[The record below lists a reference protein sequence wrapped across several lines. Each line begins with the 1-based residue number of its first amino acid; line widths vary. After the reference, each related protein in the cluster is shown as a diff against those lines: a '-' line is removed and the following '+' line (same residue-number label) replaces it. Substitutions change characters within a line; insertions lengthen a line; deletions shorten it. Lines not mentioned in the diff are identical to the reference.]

1 MKTSYATEI
10 WFDIR
15 PLALG
20 AAKPARLDR
29 WLVRK
34 GDLVSPDLPLAEI
47 SIGGTAYQLV
57 SLITGRVDLIQ
68 TQAGE
73 ALHPGIG
80 LLQVTHDVPASG
92 ESTRLI
98 RSL

>member
-20 AAKPARLDR
+20 AAMPARLDR

-34 GDLVSPDLPLAEI
+34 DDPVGPGLPLAQI
-47 SIGGTAYQLV
+47 TIGGTAYQLV
-57 SLITGRVDLIQ
+57 SLITGRIDLIQ
-68 TQAGE
+68 TEAGE
-73 ALHPGIG
+73 ELHPGIV
-80 LLQVTHDVPASG
+80 LLQITHDAPVSG
-92 ESTRLI
+92 ESTRLV